1 MKTFTVRD
9 SVGNIRDTNISGMKP
24 EDVKQ
29 AVLQKLQVGKYY
41 RLQSVSMDEPLN
53 MKLMSIH
60 TNMAVFE
67 GKHGQ
72 KESFKYIEL
81 YKQFFGDEEECE
93 E

>member
-81 YKQFFGDEEECE
+81 YQQFFKEKEKSNE
-93 E
+93 

>member
-9 SVGNIRDTNISGMKP
+9 SVGNIRDTDISGMKP

-29 AVLQKLQVGKYY
+29 AVLQKLEVGKYY
-41 RLQSVSMDEPLN
+41 RLQSISMDETLN
-53 MKLMSIH
+53 MKLVSIH
-60 TNMAVFE
+60 TNIAVFE

-81 YKQFFGDEEECE
+81 YKQFFGQEDKQCF
-93 E
+93 